1 VVSVDDD
8 LGYFVGVK
16 AALLACENLE
26 EALTRE
32 SVISPELWRNIAGV
46 RACVRVVSDLIDQ
59 RDKMVELPGTDLPAC
74 GCGLR
79 EPTRHVRLR
88 LGLVA
93 RSRRAALP
101 RVRPRERVG
110 EPAVALNDKRRVACK
125 EYQ

>member
-1 VVSVDDD
+1 MVSVDDD
-8 LGYFVGVK
+8 LGYFVGAK

-59 RDKMVELPGTDLPAC
+59 RDKTAELPG
-74 GCGLR
+74 
-79 EPTRHVRLR
+79 
-88 LGLVA
+88 
-93 RSRRAALP
+93 AALP